1 MLQELQE
8 GWITYEEFN
17 AFQDYV
23 LNYAKDN
30 YNYSQ
35 DDYSQT
41 DWFDNDPIGAFYDS
55 QSVQYDHAQSIAQ
68 YTGVL
73 VSSNNQ
79 ALSVAQLQALDTN
92 NDGQLTVTESAS
104 LRYWQD
110 SNEDGH
116 LDAGELLSINHSI
129 RQADYV
135 FYVAGNAQIATSQ
148 PNESTYTSEPAV
160 PDSNYRTLRD
170 TDNTYIAQLLGDYIV
185 WTPDQIKT
193 NYNNRNY
200 LIGTDGADSFNA
212 NYYADNE
219 YFNIDLFTHF
229 LAGDG
234 DDVMGGSNRDD
245 HLWGGTG
252 NDELHGYA
260 GNDHLYGEAGN
271 DVILG
276 QVGNDT
282 IYGGLGN
289 DSITGF
295 TASEDTKQ
303 TLDAGESD
311 NDTIYGGAGDD
322 TIYGAFG
329 DDIIDGGADNDLLL
343 GNEGD
348 DKVWGG
354 TGNDELQVNDGNEE
368 LMGGER
374 EDRLV
379 EQTGNDKLWGGS
391 GNDLMVG
398 FSANNEE
405 KQSLEIGETDDDYL
419 NGGSGEDILK
429 GRLGN
434 DRLYGGTEND
444 ELQGNEGDD
453 KLYGEAGNDHLF
465 GQVGDDI
472 LYGGDGD
479 DILYGFTASN
489 EDKQSL
495 DTGES
500 DNDYLYGGSGQ
511 DILFGDL
518 GNDYLDGGADAD
530 SMVGGLGDDTYIV
543 NSVNDSI
550 YEKSNEG
557 YDTVISST
565 SYLLNANIEQLRLL
579 EGFNIH
585 GTGNAQ
591 DNKIIGNSS
600 DNILDGV
607 TGADQMIGG
616 LGDDTYYVD
625 NIGDKVVENN
635 NE

>member
-1 MLQELQE
+1 VV
-8 GWITYEEFN
+8 IT
-17 AFQDYV
+17 
-23 LNYAKDN
+23 
-30 YNYSQ
+30 
-35 DDYSQT
+35 
-41 DWFDNDPIGAFYDS
+41 
-55 QSVQYDHAQSIAQ
+55 
-68 YTGVL
+68 
-73 VSSNNQ
+73 
-79 ALSVAQLQALDTN
+79 
-92 NDGQLTVTESAS
+92 
-104 LRYWQD
+104 
-110 SNEDGH
+110 
-116 LDAGELLSINHSI
+116 
-129 RQADYV
+129 
-135 FYVAGNAQIATSQ
+135 
-148 PNESTYTSEPAV
+148 
-160 PDSNYRTLRD
+160 
-170 TDNTYIAQLLGDYIV
+170 
-185 WTPDQIKT
+185 
-193 NYNNRNY
+193 
-200 LIGTDGADSFNA
+200 
-212 NYYADNE
+212 
-219 YFNIDLFTHF
+219 LF
-229 LAGDG
+229 G
-234 DDVMGGSNRDD
+234 
-245 HLWGGTG
+245 
-252 NDELHGYA
+252 
-260 GNDHLYGEAGN
+260 
-271 DVILG
+271 
-276 QVGNDT
+276 
-282 IYGGLGN
+282 
-289 DSITGF
+289 
-295 TASEDTKQ
+295 
-303 TLDAGESD
+303 
-311 NDTIYGGAGDD
+311 
-322 TIYGAFG
+322 
-329 DDIIDGGADNDLLL
+329 
-343 GNEGD
+343 
-348 DKVWGG
+348 
-354 TGNDELQVNDGNEE
+354 
-368 LMGGER
+368 
-374 EDRLV
+374 
-379 EQTGNDKLWGGS
+379 QTGNDKLWGGS
-391 GNDLMVG
+391 GNDLLVG

-419 NGGSGEDILK
+419 NGGSGEDILS
-429 GRLGN
+429 GGLGN

-635 NE
+635 NEGTDTIQSSISLTLGENIENINLLDFSKPEKGKVDGEVLFRCNHK